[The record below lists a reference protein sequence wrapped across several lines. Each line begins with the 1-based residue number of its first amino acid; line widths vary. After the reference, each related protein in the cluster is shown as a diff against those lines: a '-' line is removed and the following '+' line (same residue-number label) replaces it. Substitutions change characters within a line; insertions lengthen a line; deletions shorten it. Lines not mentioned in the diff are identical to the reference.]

1 MREENLLMNETTK
14 NESKMRTLKPKIES
28 IEKLKK
34 KIYEKDKRMKN
45 FRKETRNLV
54 SELDY
59 AYKEL
64 RKTQEELI
72 FKEKLAAVGG
82 IAAGVAHE
90 IRNSLNIIGM
100 SVQYLQSKFS
110 PEDEKREFTETILE
124 KVDKLNSVA
133 TDLIHFARPHKPIFE
148 KSDIHSMFDRVI
160 SLVKFRCIV
169 QKIEVIK
176 KLVKNMPLILIDRKL
191 MEQVLSNLIDNSLWA
206 MPKGGKLNIA
216 THVPHEN
223 NFIEIKICDSGCGI
237 SNKDISRI
245 FDPFF
250 SRRENGT
257 GLGLSIVHR
266 IIEEHRGSIDVK
278 SELGKGTAFSIRL
291 PVSQKK

>member
-1 MREENLLMNETTK
+1 MLMNEITK
-14 NESKMRTLKPKIES
+14 DKRKMRTPEPKIES

-34 KIYEKDKRMKN
+34 KIYEKDERMKN

-90 IRNSLNIIGM
+90 IRNSLNVIGM
-100 SVQYLQSKFS
+100 SVQYLHSKFS

-124 KVDKLNSVA
+124 KVDKLNIVA
-133 TDLIHFARPHKPIFE
+133 TDLIHFARPHKPIFG

-176 KLVKNMPLILIDRKL
+176 KLAKNMPLILIDRRL

-223 NFIEIKICDSGCGI
+223 NFIEIKICDSGYGI